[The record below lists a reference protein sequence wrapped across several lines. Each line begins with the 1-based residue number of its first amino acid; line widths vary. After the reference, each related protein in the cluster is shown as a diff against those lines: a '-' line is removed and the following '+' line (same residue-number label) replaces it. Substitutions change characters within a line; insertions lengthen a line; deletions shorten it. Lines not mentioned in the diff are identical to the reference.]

1 MKSGPTQNTT
11 NSTSVHLQ
19 TGERIPR
26 HRLEAV
32 VAGIRDGIVLVG
44 QSGEVEW
51 ANAILAQLIGDELAG
66 LPPQQWVASGSLL
79 RADRGDASQPGDR
92 FPFAGIE
99 RGEEVEGIELCWPRD
114 DPPHRRWVRAYSR
127 ALLDEQGNACGGM
140 VVVQDITD
148 AKRRE
153 HERAR
158 RRTAALAESSPDAIV
173 IARQTGEII
182 LVNSMTEK
190 MFGYQRN
197 ELLGKSV
204 EALMPQR
211 YRPRHEQLRD
221 GYFAKPI
228 MRPMGVQTELYGV
241 RHDGTEFPIDISL
254 NPLRTEDGIVVCS
267 AIRDITER
275 VLLERQMRAQHA
287 ELAHSARL
295 TTMGEMAAGMAHEI
309 NQPLAAISAYA
320 EGAKVRLRNANY
332 DVSELADVFERIAA
346 DSQRA
351 SEVVRRMRQFVRK
364 RDTDMMVVDINRLAR
379 EVSRFV
385 VHDAVSKAVAIEL
398 DLAETMPRIFA
409 DPIEI
414 QQVMLNLVRNAM
426 DGMDGMDEKQKQL
439 KICTRPQD
447 DIVEVSVE
455 DSGPGIPTQL
465 VEQVFEPFFTS
476 KEDGLGLGLA
486 ISRSIVEAHKGR
498 VTIGQSSLGGA
509 RVYFSLPIYSE
520 EDADE

>member
-1 MKSGPTQNTT
+1 
-11 NSTSVHLQ
+11 
-19 TGERIPR
+19 
-26 HRLEAV
+26 
-32 VAGIRDGIVLVG
+32 
-44 QSGEVEW
+44 
-51 ANAILAQLIGDELAG
+51 
-66 LPPQQWVASGSLL
+66 
-79 RADRGDASQPGDR
+79 
-92 FPFAGIE
+92 
-99 RGEEVEGIELCWPRD
+99 
-114 DPPHRRWVRAYSR
+114 
-127 ALLDEQGNACGGM
+127 
-140 VVVQDITD
+140 
-148 AKRRE
+148 
-153 HERAR
+153 
-158 RRTAALAESSPDAIV
+158 
-173 IARQTGEII
+173 
-182 LVNSMTEK
+182 
-190 MFGYQRN
+190 
-197 ELLGKSV
+197 
-204 EALMPQR
+204 MPQR

-228 MRPMGVQTELYGV
+228 MRPMGVQSELYGV

-254 NPLRTEDGIVVCS
+254 NPLRNGDGIVVCS

-320 EGAKVRLRNANY
+320 EGAKVRLSNGNY
-332 DVSELADVFERIAA
+332 DVSDLAEVFERIGA

-364 RDTDMMVVDINRLAR
+364 RDTDMMVVDVNRLAQ

-385 VHDAVSKAVAIEL
+385 VHDAVSKSVAIEL
-398 DLAETMPRIFA
+398 DLAATMPHVLA

-426 DGMDGMDEKQKQL
+426 DGMDGMDENQKQL

-447 DIVEVSVE
+447 GIVEITVE
-455 DSGPGIPTQL
+455 DSGPGIPQQL
-465 VEQVFEPFFTS
+465 IEQVFEPFFTS